1 MLKRLT
7 PLIILLLFSI
17 GTYFMLRGMDNAVK
31 TAKGQHP
38 VVHQP

>member
-1 MLKRLT
+1 
-7 PLIILLLFSI
+7 LLFAV
-17 GTYFMLRGMDNAVK
+17 GTFFMVEGMDNAVK